1 MNEFAICWVKG
12 DAVASVTAPSSSWLK
27 GRMLKL
33 RDRNPD
39 EVTVHEN
46 KDGSILAYCP
56 VRYIKVSPPR
66 KVSEEQKAASRE
78 RMQKMWGKEHT
89 DDSEYDWPDDWEED
103 EEDEG

>member
-12 DAVASVTAPSSSWLK
+12 DEMASVTAPSSSWLK
-27 GRMLKL
+27 NRMMKL
-33 RDRNPD
+33 RESNPE

-46 KDGSILAYCP
+46 KDGSIVAYCP

-66 KVSEEQKAASRE
+66 KVSDEQREAARE
-78 RMQKMWGKEHT
+78 RFKAMRGLDWTE
-89 DDSEYDWPDDWEED
+89 DNEYDWPDEWEE